1 MLRVGDLPRSRAWY
15 EAALGMS
22 CVRTRDTPEYKYSL
36 GFMAYGPEESS
47 AVMELTYNYGTA
59 TYAHGDAHAHVLL
72 GTADV
77 GAAAARAAAAGSAP
91 QPAAAD
97 DPSLALLGLGGSDAV
112 AVTDPDGYRFVFVRE
127 AAYLAALAG
136 GRR

>member
-36 GFMAYGPEESS
+36 NFMAYGPEEIS

-59 TYAHGDAHAHVLL
+59 QYRHGDAHAHVLL
-72 GTADV
+72 ATDDV
-77 GAAAARAAAAGSAP
+77 AAAAARAKAAGAAP
-91 QPAAAD
+91 QPAGD
-97 DPSLALLGLGGSDAV
+97 DVSLSLLGLNGGDAV
-112 AVTDPDGYRFVFVRE
+112 ALTDPDGYRFVFVQE
-127 AAYLAALAG
+127 AAYHAALAG
-136 GRR
+136 GR